1 MLDGIL
7 RRPRPPPPPPP
18 DTPPL
23 SATTQPSTANQTAI
37 NEYVTLSS
45 AFVDTQ
51 RSPHS
56 TNHSPQSAHLYKDNN
71 RISTD
76 TVLSPATTRHN
87 QPTCTNTTTTTSA
100 TTANTQPCNSI
111 HDKSTDMTQP
121 TYRFADCGGIYNHNN
136 TAFLS
141 RYGHCLPSPQ
151 SLR

>member
-1 MLDGIL
+1 M
-7 RRPRPPPPPPP
+7 
-18 DTPPL
+18 
-23 SATTQPSTANQTAI
+23 
-37 NEYVTLSS
+37 
-45 AFVDTQ
+45 
-51 RSPHS
+51 
-56 TNHSPQSAHLYKDNN
+56 YKDNN

-76 TVLSPATTRHN
+76 TMLSPATTRHN
-87 QPTCTNTTTTTSA
+87 QPTCTNTTTTTTSA

-151 SLR
+151 SLGPHPPVPACIPVKVYAAATERDEAAPARLHPTYTYYR